1 MSKECITW
9 MCTSQLS
16 SFKEQFP
23 KNHRP
28 EITDLNDFWSVDAF
42 ELFRD
47 FAEHILSIYDLRF
60 GIPVWSEAN
69 GWTYRIGRSGVYL
82 IKGIRIEREGFIV
95 DEIHINDRTSYALLL
110 EYVRSVY
117 EQNKSDFQEKIV
129 NKNIRQA
136 QRNKT
141 RMERER
147 NEQLMIRDRIIPE
160 KYNVFHWP
168 AKLDIYK
175 LKQLYMLDAKGIQD
189 NILVD
194 EIGLTLYVRCIY
206 GKEDML
212 RMEKSII
219 RCHNCSRELTGSSD
233 FRQCRCGYQYSYK
246 EYRRNYRKNNMPT
259 GAASKVFEAFMTG
272 WSLAKSYNEKM
283 ILIDTLLH
291 EFHLSLIS
299 GAIHRPVAMNFID
312 GTRSQVE
319 SIINDLARNVLI

>member
-1 MSKECITW
+1 M
-9 MCTSQLS
+9 
-16 SFKEQFP
+16 
-23 KNHRP
+23 
-28 EITDLNDFWSVDAF
+28 
-42 ELFRD
+42 
-47 FAEHILSIYDLRF
+47 
-60 GIPVWSEAN
+60 
-69 GWTYRIGRSGVYL
+69 
-82 IKGIRIEREGFIV
+82 
-95 DEIHINDRTSYALLL
+95 
-110 EYVRSVY
+110 
-117 EQNKSDFQEKIV
+117 
-129 NKNIRQA
+129 
-136 QRNKT
+136 
-141 RMERER
+141 RMDRER
-147 NEQLMIRDRIIPE
+147 NEQLMIQDRIISE

-175 LKQLYMLDAKGIQD
+175 LKQLYMLDARRIQD

-194 EIGLTLYVRCIY
+194 EIGLTLYLRCIY
-206 GKEDML
+206 GKEDMQ

-219 RCHNCSRELTGSSD
+219 RCHNCSQELAGNSD

-246 EYRRNYRKNNMPT
+246 EYRRSYRKNNMPT

-319 SIINDLARNVLI
+319 SIINDLARNVSI

>member
-1 MSKECITW
+1 MY
-9 MCTSQLS
+9 TSQLS

-47 FAEHILSIYDLRF
+47 FVEHILSRYDLRF
-60 GIPVWSEAN
+60 GVPVWSEAN

-110 EYVRSVY
+110 EYVRNVY
-117 EQNKSDFQEKIV
+117 EQNKSNFQEQII

-136 QRNKT
+136 QRNKM
-141 RMERER
+141 RVERER
-147 NEQLMIRDRIIPE
+147 NEQLMIRDRIISE

-168 AKLDIYK
+168 AKLDIYR

-194 EIGLTLYVRCIY
+194 EIGLILYVRCIY
-206 GKEDML
+206 GKEDMQ

-219 RCHNCSRELTGSSD
+219 RCHNCSQELAGSSD

-246 EYRRNYRKNNMPT
+246 EYRRSYRKNNMPT

-319 SIINDLARNVLI
+319 SFINDLASII

>member
-1 MSKECITW
+1 

-23 KNHRP
+23 RNHRP
-28 EITDLNDFWSVDAF
+28 EITDLNDFWSMDAF

-47 FAEHILSIYDLRF
+47 FAEHILSRYDLRF
-60 GIPVWSEAN
+60 GIPVWSEVN

-82 IKGIRIEREGFIV
+82 IKGIRIERKGFIV
-95 DEIHINDRTSYALLL
+95 DEIHINDRTSYASLL
-110 EYVRSVY
+110 EYVSNVY
-117 EQNKSDFQEKIV
+117 ERNKSDFQEKIV

-136 QRNKT
+136 QRNKA
-141 RMERER
+141 RVERER
-147 NEQLMIRDRIIPE
+147 NQQLAIQDRIISE

-168 AKLDIYK
+168 AKLNINK
-175 LKQLYMLDAKGIQD
+175 LKQLYLLDAKGIQD

-206 GKEDML
+206 GKEDMQ

-219 RCHNCSRELTGSSD
+219 RCHNCSQELDGNSD

-246 EYRRNYRKNNMPT
+246 EYRRSYRKNNMPT

-272 WSLAKSYNEKM
+272 WSLAKSYNEKI

-299 GAIHRPVAMNFID
+299 GATHRPVAMNFID

-319 SIINDLARNVLI
+319 SIINDLARNVSI

>member
-1 MSKECITW
+1 MCI
-9 MCTSQLS
+9 SQLS

-28 EITDLNDFWSVDAF
+28 EITDLNDFWSKEIF

-47 FAEHILSIYDLRF
+47 FAEHIRSRYDLRF
-60 GIPVWSEAN
+60 GVPVWSEAN

-82 IKGIRIEREGFIV
+82 IKGIRIKREGFIV
-95 DEIHINDRTSYALLL
+95 DGIHINDRTSYALLL
-110 EYVRSVY
+110 EYVRNVY
-117 EQNKSDFQEKIV
+117 EQNESDFHEKIV
-129 NKNIRQA
+129 NKNIKQA
-136 QRNKT
+136 QRNKA
-141 RMERER
+141 RMEREQ
-147 NEQLMIRDRIIPE
+147 NEQLMIQDKIISE

-189 NILVD
+189 NQLVD

-206 GKEDML
+206 GKEDMQ
-212 RMEKSII
+212 RMEKSVI
-219 RCHNCSRELTGSSD
+219 RCHNCSQELAGSSD
-233 FRQCRCGYQYSYK
+233 FRQCKCGYQYSYK
-246 EYRRNYRKNNMPT
+246 EYRRSYRKNNMPT
-259 GAASKVFEAFMTG
+259 GAASKVFEAFITG

-299 GAIHRPVAMNFID
+299 GAVHRPVAMNFID
-312 GTRSQVE
+312 GTRSQVD
-319 SIINDLARNVLI
+319 SIIKDLARNS